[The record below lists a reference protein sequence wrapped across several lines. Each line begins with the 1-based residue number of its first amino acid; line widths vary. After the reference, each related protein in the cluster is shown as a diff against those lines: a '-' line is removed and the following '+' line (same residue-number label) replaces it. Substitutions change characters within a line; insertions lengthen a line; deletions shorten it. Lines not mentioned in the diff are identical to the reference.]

1 MMKTDFDRWKISLFA
16 LAMPDVFSFAGA
28 KLSFAG
34 GKLWFAGTKLWF
46 GGSKPKLVQV
56 ACFKSDTAVFMK
68 RLLSL

>member
-1 MMKTDFDRWKISLFA
+1 MKTDFDRWKISLFA

-34 GKLWFAGTKLWF
+34 GKLWF
-46 GGSKPKLVQV
+46 GGSKLKLVQV

>member
-1 MMKTDFDRWKISLFA
+1 MENLAFS

-34 GKLWFAGTKLWF
+34 GKLWFAGAKLWF
-46 GGSKPKLVQV
+46 GGSKQKLVQI

>member
-1 MMKTDFDRWKISLFA
+1 
-16 LAMPDVFSFAGA
+16 MPDVFSFAGA

-46 GGSKPKLVQV
+46 GGSKLKLVQV

>member
-1 MMKTDFDRWKISLFA
+1 VENLAYS
-16 LAMPDVFSFAGA
+16 LAMPDVF
-28 KLSFAG
+28 SFAG

-46 GGSKPKLVQV
+46 GRSKQKLVQV

>member
-1 MMKTDFDRWKISLFA
+1 VKNLAYS

-34 GKLWFAGTKLWF
+34 G
-46 GGSKPKLVQV
+46 KPKLVQV